1 MTKKC
6 RDRITKERPLSGKWA
21 PAAIA
26 RVILVAVLIGSPF
39 GAAGGFGSDART
51 SELQRELRTLRARV
65 ERAPRAAR
73 FELEGLQRR
82 LRGQRTE
89 NPRDP
94 KLAELAL
101 ELAQL
106 RAEADRAARRST
118 APGLGP
124 ESSPR
129 RGVAPIDPSAYWQGA
144 AAPAGSPP
152 ARPYLGQR
160 MVALQRSAA
169 EIGRRLERGDT
180 AAAARLLEAVKA
192 DMATLQAVFS
202 NLVAEDPNMIAL
214 ESGIRTFEHRLSG
227 DRGPAAT
234 TK

>member
-6 RDRITKERPLSGKWA
+6 RDRMIKEWPLSGKWA
-21 PAAIA
+21 PTAIT
-26 RVILVAVLIGSPF
+26 RLILVAVLIGSPF
-39 GAAGGFGSDART
+39 GAAGGSGSGAHT

-73 FELEGLQRR
+73 FELVNLQRR
-82 LRGQRTE
+82 LRVQRTE

-94 KLAELAL
+94 NLEELAL

-106 RAEADRAARRST
+106 RAEADRAAPRST

-129 RGVAPIDPSAYWQGA
+129 RGSAPVERGYWQEA

-192 DMATLQAVFS
+192 DMATLRAVFS
-202 NLVAEDPNMIAL
+202 TLVAEDPNMIAL
-214 ESGIRTFEHRLSG
+214 EGEIGAFEHRLSG

>member
-1 MTKKC
+1 M
-6 RDRITKERPLSGKWA
+6 TKERCWSGKWA
-21 PAAIA
+21 PTAIT
-26 RVILVAVLIGSPF
+26 RLILVAVLTGSPF

-65 ERAPRAAR
+65 EHAPRAMR
-73 FELEGLQRR
+73 FELRNLQRR
-82 LRGQRTE
+82 LHVQRTE

-94 KLAELAL
+94 TLEELAL
-101 ELAQL
+101 ELGQL

-124 ESSPR
+124 ESSSR
-129 RGVAPIDPSAYWQGA
+129 RGVAPIDPSGYWQRA
-144 AAPAGSPP
+144 VAPAGSPP

-160 MVALQRSAA
+160 MVAMQRSAA
-169 EIGRRLERGDT
+169 EIGCRLERGDT

-202 NLVAEDPNMIAL
+202 NMVAEDPNMIAL
-214 ESGIRTFEHRLSG
+214 RSEIRTFEHRLRN

-234 TK
+234 RR

>member
-1 MTKKC
+1 MTKEWC
-6 RDRITKERPLSGKWA
+6 WSGTWA
-21 PAAIA
+21 PRAIA
-26 RVILVAVLIGSPF
+26 RLILVAVLIGSPP
-39 GAAGGFGSDART
+39 GTAGGFDDNGART
-51 SELQRELRTLRARV
+51 PELQRELRTLRPRV

-73 FELEGLQRR
+73 FELENLQRR
-82 LRGQRTE
+82 LRAQRTE

-94 KLAELAL
+94 KLEELAL
-101 ELAQL
+101 ELGQL

-118 APGLGP
+118 APGLAP
-124 ESSPR
+124 SSSPR
-129 RGVAPIDPSAYWQGA
+129 RGSAPIERGYRQEA

-160 MVALQRSAA
+160 MVAMQRSVA

-180 AAAARLLEAVKA
+180 AAAARLLEAVNA

-202 NLVAEDPNMIAL
+202 NMVAEDPNMIAL
-214 ESGIRTFEHRLSG
+214 ESEIRTFEHRLRG
-227 DRGPAAT
+227 DRGQAAT